1 MSDQPAVVINFPRPP
16 SANRMFLRQM
26 TRRGRRDLTPE
37 YKAWRDTAGWAVKMQ
52 IVGLETI
59 TSKFNIVV
67 EVPLSSRIDLDNNL
81 KPILDLAQNM
91 GIIRQRPELRRD
103 LGSHPVQREDVMV
116 AIWALPEMGAVR
128 RAAKPRG
135 AKGAGR
141 TVTRTKP
148 GLTWIA
154 PAPTGATRR

>member
-26 TRRGRRDLTPE
+26 TRRGHRDLTPE

-67 EVPLSSRIDLDNNL
+67 EVPLSSRVDLDNNL

-91 GIIRQRPELRRD
+91 GIISNDRNCVGISITPTA
-103 LGSHPVQREDVMV
+103 REDVMV
-116 AIWALPEMGAVR
+116 AIWCLPEMGAVR
-128 RAAKPRG
+128 KAATPRG
-135 AKGAGR
+135 AKGADGR
-141 TVTRTKP
+141 RDISRRAVKMRP
-148 GLTWIA
+148 GLTWKM
-154 PAPTGATRR
+154 PA